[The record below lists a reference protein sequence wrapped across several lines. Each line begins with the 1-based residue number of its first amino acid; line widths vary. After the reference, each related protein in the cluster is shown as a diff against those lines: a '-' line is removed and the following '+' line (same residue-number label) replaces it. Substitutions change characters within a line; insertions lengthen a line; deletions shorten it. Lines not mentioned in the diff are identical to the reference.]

1 MTRSTISPLRRIA
14 ATLATLGA
22 LAFGAVAVAPAA
34 LADETAAPAAV
45 ASASAPTFI
54 EAPLPAGPIP
64 VILGLGHAKVVLPP
78 HAAQV
83 VNTIQANLY
92 VSQGYQVAFL
102 EDGELV
108 VGKKICDPKK
118 PLEKQKDCVPADAT
132 RF

>member
-22 LAFGAVAVAPAA
+22 IAFGAVAVAPAA
-34 LADETAAPAAV
+34 LADDTAPAAV
-45 ASASAPTFI
+45 ASASAPTVI

-64 VILGLGHAKVVLPP
+64 VVLGLGHATVVLPP

-92 VSQGYQVAFL
+92 ASQGYQIAFL
-102 EDGELV
+102 QDGELV
-108 VGKKICDPKK
+108 IGNKVCDPNK
-118 PLEKQKDCVPADAT
+118 PLDKQKDCVPADAT